1 MYIYVYV
8 YIYIYTYVYMPVPV
22 RRNAIADNALLSG
35 KEALG
40 SGPHTRPQGW
50 TESRSGSE
58 PFFVWQKRI
67 RLCQPEIRGSKIVD
81 LVSSGKELFNS
92 GPHTSP
98 QSRIKLPFSI
108 PLMCT
113 GARRNLA
120 TCSANQGSRKRFAP
134 TLRAGGRPIPSRK
147 ITGSL
152 LLLSHRMYSSISFRK
167 STHSQNCQFIVHYYS

>member
-1 MYIYVYV
+1 MHIYVYVYV
-8 YIYIYTYVYMPVPV
+8 YIYIYIYLYICIYMCMYIYIYIHIYIHMYTCQCQCGATLSRTTPSSPG
-22 RRNAIADNALLSG
+22 RRPSAQVHTPALRV
-35 KEALG
+35 
-40 SGPHTRPQGW
+40 GPNPGQ
-50 TESRSGSE
+50 GSE

-81 LVSSGKELFNS
+81 LVSSGKELFNA

-120 TCSANQGSRKRFAP
+120 TCSAN
-134 TLRAGGRPIPSRK
+134 
-147 ITGSL
+147 
-152 LLLSHRMYSSISFRK
+152 
-167 STHSQNCQFIVHYYS
+167 